1 MRIGRAGLFTV
12 LWAVDLGF
20 REFGLLFG
28 DPTGC
33 VGPAGWWKTEVLC
46 HLHSQIPLIFFRS
59 LINHKKEKV
68 AFPDSHRST

>member
-46 HLHSQIPLIFFRS
+46 HFH
-59 LINHKKEKV
+59 
-68 AFPDSHRST
+68 SHRSDLMWAKGVLHLPHETLGVQINIL